1 MKRFFIILALALPV
15 PCISAQE
22 KIKSNDAN
30 APPGDKQEAA
40 LEKSGNKDSND
51 LQTPQNSPE
60 KFSAIAAKRGVK
72 TKPTDDSAF
81 GVHPNGKALPYAAS
95 NKFNWKPAIAQS
107 LIFLAM
113 QHGFRMT
120 EKKTRDELNG
130 PFLRDW
136 KRSVQN
142 LGGWNDGGKD
152 FTNYIAH
159 PMQGAVTGRI
169 FINNSDKAR
178 RQEFGKQGHYW
189 ESRVKTMAW
198 SALWSLQ
205 FELGPISETSIG
217 NVGKTR
223 AGDGRSKQTYGDIV
237 VTPLVGTGLVVLE
250 DMVDKYVLDHWLE
263 QRFTNSLM
271 IKITRSLLTPSTS
284 FGNILRGRAPWRR
297 DYRAN

>member
-1 MKRFFIILALALPV
+1 MGLISLEENHQRKHRRYRIRWCALLAFAFPWTAWTQDGSGGSPDVPILP
-15 PCISAQE
+15 
-22 KIKSNDAN
+22 K
-30 APPGDKQEAA
+30 
-40 LEKSGNKDSND
+40 
-51 LQTPQNSPE
+51 PE
-60 KFSAIAAKRGVK
+60 AIAPNAGLKQPGVQ
-72 TKPTDDSAF
+72 
-81 GVHPNGKALPYAAS
+81 
-95 NKFNWKPAIAQS
+95 WKPLLNQS
-107 LIFLAM
+107 LRFLVFENAY
-113 QHGFRMT
+113 RYAT
-120 EKKTRDELNG
+120 EPGTRDPNRPYFRGYLDAVG
-130 PFLRDW
+130 SLHGWADGDPFY
-136 KRSVQN
+136 V
-142 LGGWNDGGKD
+142 
-152 FTNYIAH
+152 NYVGH

-297 DYRAN
+297 DYRFN